1 MTNHY
6 LPNRCSLA
14 RQFGLNVFKCD
25 DEQLPARNRSFNVS
39 SVETSR
45 NADHTSY
52 PKWTWLI
59 WPTILMAYHTATMIY
74 SCKAFVTSWKSRK
87 QLDEKMDELISKK
100 SGSNEESCPLLSDRV
115 LASAIFFKITDK
127 IPYLTFCVAYY
138 VWFHKHKYAASYE
151 TYLEITSVVFIFGW
165 MVDLMLFSG
174 ITREFFIFY
183 LVLKEI
189 LIKDILMSFSLV
201 FTFTIIACSY
211 AVHIICLAPL
221 EVEDSFVRLY
231 MTAYEVFITAM
242 GGGALYDNTLNAG
255 YLKLIYSVYISL
267 TAIILVNV
275 LIAVM
280 NYRYDEAKLNA
291 EHVWR
296 HSSVA
301 LALRV
306 QTTKRFGWVN
316 RAYCFCL
323 CCCCCCGDCQ
333 GIYHKAGRYY
343 IKTGNSVAD

>member
-1 MTNHY
+1 MRIWETAKESY
-6 LPNRCSLA
+6 RSLNDK
-14 RQFGLNVFKCD
+14 F
-25 DEQLPARNRSFNVS
+25 
-39 SVETSR
+39 
-45 NADHTSY
+45 
-52 PKWTWLI
+52 
-59 WPTILMAYHTATMIY
+59 
-74 SCKAFVTSWKSRK
+74 
-87 QLDEKMDELISKK
+87 
-100 SGSNEESCPLLSDRV
+100 

-127 IPYLTFCVAYY
+127 IPYLTFCVAYC
-138 VWFHKHKYAASYE
+138 VWFHKYRYADSYQA
-151 TYLEITSVVFIFGW
+151 YLEITSVVFIFGW

-201 FTFTIIACSY
+201 FAFTIIACSY

-242 GGGALYDNTLNAG
+242 GGGQLYDNTLNAG
-255 YLKLIYSVYISL
+255 FLKLVYSVYISL

-280 NYRYDEAKLNA
+280 NYRYDAAKLKA

-301 LALRV
+301 LALQV
-306 QTTKRFGWVN
+306 QKTKLFGWVN

-333 GIYHKAGRYY
+333 EIYLKDKRYY
-343 IKTGNSVAD
+343 IKTGSHVAD